1 MRPMASLLV
10 PTLRKGLA
18 VIVASLAAFVLTAT
32 PLGAAT
38 LRDVFKRVSPSVV
51 VIHVPGE
58 VGSGTLIDAKGL
70 VLTAAHVVE
79 VAHEITVEF
88 LDGVTVSAH
97 VLYSEPTADVALLQL
112 TTVPPAVVPA
122 TLGDSDTVE
131 IGDEILV
138 IGAPMGVS
146 YTLTRGIISAR
157 RHARQLY
164 GGFERGELFQTD
176 AAINPGNSG
185 GPLLNMQGDVIGVV
199 SHILT
204 KSGGSEGLGFAVTAN
219 TAKRLLLEQKG
230 FWIGT
235 EGYVLQGELAT
246 IFNVPQSVGYAIKRV
261 APDSPAAKIGL
272 RPSTGEITYKGE
284 TIPVGGDILLAVGDF
299 EIGEQTYAAMRSYL
313 RTLKVGDTIRLTV
326 LRAGQIVLLT
336 QTL

>member
-1 MRPMASLLV
+1 MGPMLSLFG
-10 PTLRKGLA
+10 PARRTLLPA
-18 VIVASLAAFVLTAT
+18 VVASLATLFLAAA

-38 LRDVFKRVSPSVV
+38 LRDVFKRASPSVV
-51 VIHVPGE
+51 VIRVPGE
-58 VGSGTLIDAKGL
+58 VGSGTFIDAKGL
-70 VLTAAHVVE
+70 VLTASHVVE
-79 VAHEITVEF
+79 VAQEITVEF
-88 LDGVTVSAH
+88 LDGATVSAH
-97 VLYSEPTADVALLQL
+97 VLYSEPAADVALLQL
-112 TTVPPAVVPA
+112 TTVPPTAVPA
-122 TLGDSDTVE
+122 SLGDSDTTE

-185 GPLLNMQGDVIGVV
+185 GPMLNMQGEVIGVV

-204 KSGGSEGLGFAVTAN
+204 RSGGSEGLGFAVTVN

-230 FWIGT
+230 FWVGT

-246 IFNVPQSVGYAIKRV
+246 IFNLPQPVGYAIKRV

-272 RPSTGEITYKGE
+272 QPSTGEVTYKGE
-284 TIPVGGDILLAVGDF
+284 TIPVGGDILLAVGDI
-299 EIGEQTYAAMRSYL
+299 EISETHYTAMRNYL
-313 RTLKVGDTIRLTV
+313 RALKAGDTIRLKV
-326 LRAGQIVLLT
+326 LRAGQIVFLT
-336 QTL
+336 QTQ

>member
-1 MRPMASLLV
+1 MRPMVSYLGPTWRKILSVVVAGLV
-10 PTLRKGLA
+10 A
-18 VIVASLAAFVLTAT
+18 IFLAAA

-51 VIHVPGE
+51 VIRVPGE

-70 VLTAAHVVE
+70 VLTASHVVE
-79 VAHEITVEF
+79 VAQEITVEF
-88 LDGVTVSAH
+88 LDGTTVSAH
-97 VLYSEPTADVALLQL
+97 VLYSEPAADVALLQL
-112 TTVPPAVVPA
+112 TTVPPTAVPA
-122 TLGDSDTVE
+122 PLGDSDTME

-164 GGFERGELFQTD
+164 GGFEHGELFQTD

-185 GPLLNMQGDVIGVV
+185 GPMLNMQGEVIGVV

-204 KSGGSEGLGFAVTAN
+204 KSGGSEGLGFAVTVN

-235 EGYVLQGELAT
+235 EGYVLQGELAA
-246 IFNVPQSVGYAIKRV
+246 IFNLPQPVGYAIKRV
-261 APDSPAAKIGL
+261 APDSPAARIGL
-272 RPSTGEITYKGE
+272 R
-284 TIPVGGDILLAVGDF
+284 
-299 EIGEQTYAAMRSYL
+299 
-313 RTLKVGDTIRLTV
+313 
-326 LRAGQIVLLT
+326 
-336 QTL
+336 